1 MEPNIESGLEVRED
15 ARQFPEAYIPEAQKE
30 ATAREYPN
38 GSLPGGQYYDP
49 HTSSAQYNG
58 QDIKDEHSHAPP
70 PQKDQRICG
79 LTPALFGFTT
89 ALITALI
96 VGAAIGGGL
105 GGALADAKNHASAT
119 TTITITSP
127 ASTAPSSSQTTTN
140 GRLLNYTAA
149 PAANISSVY
158 LPCPSVDGNTY
169 TTINGQTWAVS
180 CSVDE
185 YTGDIGS
192 ILAYTYQDCI
202 EACAAM
208 NTWQHKDD
216 ACSRVQYSALMAN
229 HTGNGDFGNC
239 WLKNDTAY
247 TISAG
252 SGDLSAKLTS

>member
-1 MEPNIESGLEVRED
+1 MAPNIESGLEVRED
-15 ARQFPEAYIPEAQKE
+15 ARQLPEAYVPEPQKE
-30 ATAREYPN
+30 ATVREYPH

-49 HTSSAQYNG
+49 HSSNAQYHG
-58 QDIKDEHSHAPP
+58 QDIKDEGPHEPP
-70 PQKDQRICG
+70 PQKQRICG
-79 LTPALFGFTT
+79 LSPALFGFVT
-89 ALITALI
+89 ALITAII

-105 GGALADAKNHASAT
+105 GSALSDAKNHASAT
-119 TTITITSP
+119 TTITVTSP
-127 ASTAPSSSQTTTN
+127 ASTTPPTTSTTTD
-140 GRLLNYTAA
+140 GRLLNYTVA
-149 PAANISSVY
+149 PASNISSLY
-158 LPCPSVDGNTY
+158 LPCPTVDGNTY

-208 NTWQHKDD
+208 NTWQHKDH
-216 ACSRVQYSALMAN
+216 ACSRVQFSALVAN
-229 HTGNGDFGNC
+229 NTGNGNFGNC

-252 SGDLSAKLTS
+252 TGDLSAKLTS